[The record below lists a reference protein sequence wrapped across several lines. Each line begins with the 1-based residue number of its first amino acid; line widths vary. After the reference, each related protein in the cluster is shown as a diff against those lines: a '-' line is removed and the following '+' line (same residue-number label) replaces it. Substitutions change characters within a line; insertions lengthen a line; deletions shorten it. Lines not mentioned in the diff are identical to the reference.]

1 MLPIEGIRIRRQ
13 ERKKKDVEKEAR
25 KAITSL
31 TPKNNFLLESG
42 DGNDSIAN
50 PVDQAVRRADKRRQS
65 DTWRSRRCAAPAKRR
80 SASTSATQLW
90 RHPRLPPPASLRQA
104 SGYSGFLFDSS
115 SPSRRLVLISILN
128 TVQ

>member
-1 MLPIEGIRIRRQ
+1 LKSHEDNKNPIGFLSPFTQVLPIEGIRIRRQ

-65 DTWRSRRCAAPAKRR
+65 DT
-80 SASTSATQLW
+80 
-90 RHPRLPPPASLRQA
+90 
-104 SGYSGFLFDSS
+104 
-115 SPSRRLVLISILN
+115 
-128 TVQ
+128 